1 MQNRSFAGRS
11 RVYPER
17 KFAVESF
24 CAADVTTGSLEVRL
38 RHRRE
43 AVDAVSCETADLKGF
58 VTSKIAR
65 ERTLGR
71 LTGRTGHLTSTSAYP
86 VPSPAHPG
94 ETNQR
99 GQFGTLPEQ

>member
-11 RVYPER
+11 RVCPER
-17 KFAVESF
+17 KFAVESL
-24 CAADVTTGSLEVRL
+24 CAADVAIGSLEVRL

-43 AVDAVSCETADLKGF
+43 AVGAVSCETADLKGF

-71 LTGRTGHLTSTSAYP
+71 LTGRTGHLNCTYAYP
-86 VPSPAHPG
+86 VPSLPG
-94 ETNQR
+94 QGSTDY
-99 GQFGTLPEQ
+99 P

>member
-71 LTGRTGHLTSTSAYP
+71 LTGRAGHLTSTYAYP
-86 VPSPAHPG
+86 VPSPAG
-94 ETNQR
+94 DR
-99 GQFGTLPEQ
+99 ATL